1 MVFNEVSAWW
11 SAEKVELPNSKGLEE
26 VPEEIL
32 EDEEEAQTPSEDKE
46 GSLVKTKSPWK
57 TVVHHITQEGPQL
70 QQMELEEP
78 IQELQRTTRKISLI
92 QGM

>member
-1 MVFNEVSAWW
+1 MVFDEVSAWW

-46 GSLVKTKSPWK
+46 G
-57 TVVHHITQEGPQL
+57 
-70 QQMELEEP
+70 
-78 IQELQRTTRKISLI
+78 
-92 QGM
+92 